1 MMIAMAWIMRRLIG
15 ARPPSVQRR
24 NARFLEKK
32 AGRTLER
39 ISATA
44 ALLPMA
50 AERRISVA

>member
-1 MMIAMAWIMRRLIG
+1 MIAMAWIMRRLIG